1 MQQTVTA
8 KSRRRPTAPS
18 GKAAPKKTKKAIP
31 PEPPAAPEE
40 RKTGPL
46 ISDMIRKMRES
57 ASISQAT
64 LAREL
69 QVTRSSVN
77 AWEMGLS
84 TPTTQYIVAMAEY
97 FHVTAD
103 YLLEI
108 NNAEILSLAWEG
120 LQTLGLR
127 DLQLSINSI
136 GCPAC
141 RAEYHRALRAY
152 FEDRREELC

>member
-1 MQQTVTA
+1 
-8 KSRRRPTAPS
+8 
-18 GKAAPKKTKKAIP
+18 
-31 PEPPAAPEE
+31 
-40 RKTGPL
+40 
-46 ISDMIRKMRES
+46 MRES

-97 FHVTAD
+97 FHVTSD

-108 NNAEILSLAWEG
+108 DNSEILSLEK
-120 LQTLGLR
+120 LTPEEVQILR
-127 DLQLSINSI
+127 NLAN
-136 GCPAC
+136 
-141 RAEYHRALRAY
+141 Y
-152 FEDRREELC
+152 FRKGR

>member
-18 GKAAPKKTKKAIP
+18 GKAAPKKTKKAIL

-84 TPTTQYIVAMAEY
+84 TPSTPYLVELAQL
-97 FHVTAD
+97 FHVSVD
-103 YLLEI
+103 YLLGLSRNQALDLAGLTPREVALL
-108 NNAEILSLAWEG
+108 AELA
-120 LQTLGLR
+120 
-127 DLQLSINSI
+127 
-136 GCPAC
+136 AC
-141 RAEYHRALRAY
+141 FRQN
-152 FEDRREELC
+152 READT